1 MSGNMVKLGS
11 KKRAKE
17 GGMGRKGDMNVCKR
31 EKSIPFCFSQSPGIK
46 FYGCFLPLVG
56 PSPRVTAWESLG
68 SKHFPLL
75 LSIRDQFINDSCQI
89 NASQTT
95 SDEPF
100 FFLLLY
106 IRFRNQDIHFNSGSQ
121 SIPSQSCAFFFFSLL
136 HPLPCSQ
143 VRQEILSLD
152 TFSFFL
158 SHSTP

>member
-1 MSGNMVKLGS
+1 MSGNMVKLES

-17 GGMGRKGDMNVCKR
+17 GGMGRKGDMNVCKW
-31 EKSIPFCFSQSPGIK
+31 EKSIPFCFSQSPRIK

-89 NASQTT
+89 NAPQTT

-100 FFLLLY
+100 FFFYYY
-106 IRFRNQDIHFNSGSQ
+106 IFNLEIRTSTLTPGLN
-121 SIPSQSCAFFFFSLL
+121 PSLHSPVPFFFFFSASST
-136 HPLPCSQ
+136 PMFPSTA
-143 VRQEILSLD
+143 RN
-152 TFSFFL
+152 TFSWYF
-158 SHSTP
+158 